1 MINSALIE
9 SLGSRENLILKLN
22 GKEICTI
29 LKGQNSIWH
38 TDVLS
43 QERRSSKNRKTE
55 TGKKTRDF
63 NAEGLR
69 VLSNN
74 TERSERMG
82 WVLSGTHNP
91 DRATPTLPHY
101 IVGLCP
107 GVFTDHHVYERIRS
121 IRYQKGKLNVI
132 KRQIISST
140 KSSYIF
146 SDSGHFPVLAT
157 RVKNFHMSSTP
168 LYGHCLSAKCI
179 WLNYRWKFNSET

>member
-1 MINSALIE
+1 M
-9 SLGSRENLILKLN
+9 
-22 GKEICTI
+22 
-29 LKGQNSIWH
+29 
-38 TDVLS
+38 LS

-55 TGKKTRDF
+55 TRKKTRNF
-63 NAEGLR
+63 NAAGWR
-69 VLSNN
+69 VLEVITLSAQSGWDEYCQEPI
-74 TERSERMG
+74 TRSEQ
-82 WVLSGTHNP
+82 
-91 DRATPTLPHY
+91 LPYY
-101 IVGLCP
+101 IVGLCH

-121 IRYQKGKLNVI
+121 IRYQKGKLNVV